1 MYEYEIDFDK
11 IIGTGNNGEI
21 YETNENFLTKH
32 PVSEKEI
39 KISKKLSNIIGP
51 NIVKIIKTKT
61 FNETKKISLNNKEI
75 KLKGNFMIM
84 EKLNGLDLNDYIQ
97 EEGVFIEDDDYWVK
111 DLVMKIKKMHE
122 LGYHHNDLTA
132 SNVFIIYNKVNKV
145 IGVRII
151 DFGETKSITK
161 KGKIDDYKTLLQS
174 IETFGF
180 YLQDILQPLI
190 FALDEELEKLI

>member
-1 MYEYEIDFDK
+1 MYKINFDK
-11 IIGTGNNGEI
+11 IIGTGHNGDV
-21 YETNENFLTKH
+21 YETNKNFLTKH

-51 NIVKIIKTKT
+51 NIVKVIKTKT

-84 EKLNGLDLNDYIQ
+84 EKLNGSDLNDYIQ
-97 EEGVFIEDDDYWVK
+97 EDIFIEDDDYWVK

-122 LGYHHNDLTA
+122 LGYHHNDLTT

-151 DFGETKSITK
+151 DFGETKPITK

-180 YLQDILQPLI
+180 YLQDKLQPLI
-190 FALDEELEKLI
+190 YALDEELEKLI

>member
-1 MYEYEIDFDK
+1 MYKINFDK
-11 IIGTGNNGEI
+11 IIGTGANGDI
-21 YETNENFLTKH
+21 YETNNDFLTKY

-51 NIVKIIKTKT
+51 KIEKVIKTKT

-111 DLVMKIKKMHE
+111 DLVMKIKKMHK
-122 LGYHHNDLTA
+122 LGYHHNDLTT
-132 SNVFIIYNKVNKV
+132 SNIFIIYNKVNKV

-151 DFGETKSITK
+151 DFGETKPITK

-180 YLQDILQPLI
+180 YLQDKLQPLI
-190 FALDEELEKLI
+190 YALDEELEKLI